1 MMNEQMRA
9 VTQTELGGPEVLRL
23 VQTDRPEPGYGEVL
37 VRVKA
42 AGVNPVDPAARK
54 TGLYIGRPP
63 FTLGWDVSGVV
74 ERVGIG
80 VARFAVGD
88 EVYGMPRFPGIAGAH
103 AEYLTAPARQLDFKP
118 AGLSHVEAA
127 AIPLAGLTAWQALVD
142 VAGLRSGETV
152 LIHAAAG
159 GIGHLAVQL
168 AKSLGAKVIGTASAS
183 KHDFVT
189 SLGAEAV
196 IDYTTEDFARVLSG
210 LDVAVNNQ
218 PGEYAARTASVLRDG
233 GRMVELN
240 IGNHDLRHPEAE
252 KRGVT
257 TRFMLVE
264 PDLAGL
270 RALSRLAASG
280 ELKVHVAETLPLER
294 VAEAHELVSSRRVTG
309 KIVLTVD

>member
-1 MMNEQMRA
+1 MSRTMRA
-9 VTQTELGGPEVLRL
+9 ITQTELGGPEVLRL
-23 VQTDRPEPGYGEVL
+23 VETDRPEPGYGEVL

-42 AGVNPVDPAARK
+42 ASVNPVDPAARA

-74 ERVGIG
+74 EATGIG

-88 EVYGMPRFPGIAGAH
+88 EVYGMPRFPGIAAAH

-118 AGLSHVEAA
+118 RNLSHVEAA

-142 VAGLRSGETV
+142 VADLRPGETV

-159 GIGHLAVQL
+159 GIGHLAVQI
-168 AKSLGAKVIGTASAS
+168 AKSLGAAVVGTASAA
-183 KHDFVT
+183 KHEFLT
-189 SLGAEAV
+189 SLGADRV
-196 IDYTTEDFARVLSG
+196 VDYGAADFTRLLGG

-218 PGEYAARTASVLRDG
+218 PGEYASRTASVLRDG

-240 IGNHDLRHPEAE
+240 IGNHDRRHPEAE
-252 KRGVT
+252 ARGVT

-270 RALSRLAASG
+270 RGLSRLAEAG
-280 ELKVHVAETLPLER
+280 RLRVHVDRTLPLER
-294 VAEAHELVSSRRVTG
+294 AAEAHALVSERRTTG
-309 KIVLTVD
+309 KIVLTLD